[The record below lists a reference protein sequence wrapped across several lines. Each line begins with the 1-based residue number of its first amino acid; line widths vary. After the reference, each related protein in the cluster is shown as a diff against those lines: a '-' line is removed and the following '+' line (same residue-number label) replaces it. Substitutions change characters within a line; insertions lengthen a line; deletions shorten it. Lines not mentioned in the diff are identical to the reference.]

1 MYSVRFVPI
10 VEKENEVFD
19 HNEEILERRSQNSE
33 LVHVLRTTRFCWCD
47 LDALATLNRGIMY
60 PFYVIEVE
68 VEGWNGNDTRN
79 KDLLS
84 HVSILYYLMY
94 CKERIIFSI
103 AKRSFGYNGLYFH
116 FQPSKKD
123 IYPIFTA
130 EDGNVYIRR
139 NATTEFMSRESVIK
153 HAENMRL
160 LD

>member
-10 VEKENEVFD
+10 VEKENEIFD

-84 HVSILYYLMY
+84 HVSILYYRIYQMLLSLIHFSDTIVMY
-94 CKERIIFSI
+94 CILIFSHQKGTSI
-103 AKRSFGYNGLYFH
+103 QY
-116 FQPSKKD
+116 
-123 IYPIFTA
+123 
-130 EDGNVYIRR
+130 
-139 NATTEFMSRESVIK
+139 
-153 HAENMRL
+153 L
-160 LD
+160 LPRMVMFI

>member
-84 HVSILYYLMY
+84 HVSMLYY
-94 CKERIIFSI
+94 RIYQMLLSLIF
-103 AKRSFGYNGLYFH
+103 FGYNRNVLYSH
-116 FQPSKKD
+116 FQPSKRD

>member
-84 HVSILYYLMY
+84 HVSILYYRIYQMLLSYFSDTIVMY
-94 CKERIIFSI
+94 CILIFSHQKGTSI
-103 AKRSFGYNGLYFH
+103 QY
-116 FQPSKKD
+116 
-123 IYPIFTA
+123 
-130 EDGNVYIRR
+130 
-139 NATTEFMSRESVIK
+139 
-153 HAENMRL
+153 L
-160 LD
+160 LPRMVMFI

>member
-94 CKERIIFSI
+94 HILLSL
-103 AKRSFGYNGLYFH
+103 KRSFGYNCNAFYFCL
-116 FQPSKKD
+116 QPSKRD

>member
-84 HVSILYYLMY
+84 HVSILYHRIYQMLLCLIHFSDTIVMY
-94 CKERIIFSI
+94 CILIFSHQKGTSI
-103 AKRSFGYNGLYFH
+103 QY
-116 FQPSKKD
+116 
-123 IYPIFTA
+123 
-130 EDGNVYIRR
+130 
-139 NATTEFMSRESVIK
+139 
-153 HAENMRL
+153 L
-160 LD
+160 LPRMVMFI

>member
-94 CKERIIFSI
+94 HMLLSLRSLNVLSDTMHCIFIFSHQKGTSI
-103 AKRSFGYNGLYFH
+103 QY
-116 FQPSKKD
+116 
-123 IYPIFTA
+123 
-130 EDGNVYIRR
+130 
-139 NATTEFMSRESVIK
+139 
-153 HAENMRL
+153 L
-160 LD
+160 LPRTVMFI

>member
-84 HVSILYYLMY
+84 HVSILYYRIYQMLLSLIHFSDTIVMY
-94 CKERIIFSI
+94 CILIFSHQKGTSI
-103 AKRSFGYNGLYFH
+103 QY
-116 FQPSKKD
+116 
-123 IYPIFTA
+123 
-130 EDGNVYIRR
+130 
-139 NATTEFMSRESVIK
+139 
-153 HAENMRL
+153 L
-160 LD
+160 LPRMVMFI

>member
-84 HVSILYYLMY
+84 HVSILYYPMY
-94 CKERIIFSI
+94 HMLLSLKSLNVFWDAIVMHSIFIFSHQKGTSI
-103 AKRSFGYNGLYFH
+103 QY
-116 FQPSKKD
+116 
-123 IYPIFTA
+123 
-130 EDGNVYIRR
+130 
-139 NATTEFMSRESVIK
+139 
-153 HAENMRL
+153 L
-160 LD
+160 LPRMVMFI

>member
-84 HVSILYYLMY
+84 HVSILYYCIYRLW
-94 CKERIIFSI
+94 ISF
-103 AKRSFGYNGLYFH
+103 FGYNRNVLYSH
-116 FQPSKKD
+116 FQPSKRD

>member
-84 HVSILYYLMY
+84 HVSFLYYTCSVHLLKSLNVLSDTIVTH
-94 CKERIIFSI
+94 CIFVYSHQKGTSI
-103 AKRSFGYNGLYFH
+103 QY
-116 FQPSKKD
+116 
-123 IYPIFTA
+123 
-130 EDGNVYIRR
+130 
-139 NATTEFMSRESVIK
+139 
-153 HAENMRL
+153 L
-160 LD
+160 LPRTVMFI

>member
-10 VEKENEVFD
+10 VEKEGEVFD

-94 CKERIIFSI
+94 HMLLSLILSSRSLNVLSDTMHCIFIFSHQKGTSI
-103 AKRSFGYNGLYFH
+103 QY
-116 FQPSKKD
+116 
-123 IYPIFTA
+123 
-130 EDGNVYIRR
+130 
-139 NATTEFMSRESVIK
+139 
-153 HAENMRL
+153 L
-160 LD
+160 LPRTVMFI

>member
-84 HVSILYYLMY
+84 HVSILYYRIYRLWILAFFSDTIVMY
-94 CKERIIFSI
+94 CISIFSHQKGTSI
-103 AKRSFGYNGLYFH
+103 QY
-116 FQPSKKD
+116 
-123 IYPIFTA
+123 
-130 EDGNVYIRR
+130 
-139 NATTEFMSRESVIK
+139 
-153 HAENMRL
+153 L
-160 LD
+160 LPRMVMFI

>member
-94 CKERIIFSI
+94 HMLLSLRSLNVLSDTMHCIFIFSHQ
-103 AKRSFGYNGLYFH
+103 KRTSIQY
-116 FQPSKKD
+116 
-123 IYPIFTA
+123 
-130 EDGNVYIRR
+130 
-139 NATTEFMSRESVIK
+139 
-153 HAENMRL
+153 L
-160 LD
+160 LPRTVMFI

>member
-68 VEGWNGNDTRN
+68 IEAWNGNDTRN

-84 HVSILYYLMY
+84 HVSILYY
-94 CKERIIFSI
+94 RIH
-103 AKRSFGYNGLYFH
+103 LLW
-116 FQPSKKD
+116 
-123 IYPIFTA
+123 IY
-130 EDGNVYIRR
+130 R
-139 NATTEFMSRESVIK
+139 
-153 HAENMRL
+153 
-160 LD
+160 

>member
-68 VEGWNGNDTRN
+68 VDGWNGNDTRN

-84 HVSILYYLMY
+84 HVSILYYRIYQMLLSYFSDTIVMY
-94 CKERIIFSI
+94 CILIFSHQKGTSI
-103 AKRSFGYNGLYFH
+103 QY
-116 FQPSKKD
+116 
-123 IYPIFTA
+123 
-130 EDGNVYIRR
+130 
-139 NATTEFMSRESVIK
+139 
-153 HAENMRL
+153 L
-160 LD
+160 LPRMVMFI

>member
-94 CKERIIFSI
+94 HMLLSL
-103 AKRSFGYNGLYFH
+103 KRSFGYNALYFH

>member
-33 LVHVLRTTRFCWCD
+33 LVHILRTTRFCWCD

-84 HVSILYYLMY
+84 HVSILYYRIYQMLLSLINVFSDTIVMY
-94 CKERIIFSI
+94 CILIFSHQKGTSI
-103 AKRSFGYNGLYFH
+103 QY
-116 FQPSKKD
+116 
-123 IYPIFTA
+123 
-130 EDGNVYIRR
+130 
-139 NATTEFMSRESVIK
+139 
-153 HAENMRL
+153 L
-160 LD
+160 LPRMAMFI